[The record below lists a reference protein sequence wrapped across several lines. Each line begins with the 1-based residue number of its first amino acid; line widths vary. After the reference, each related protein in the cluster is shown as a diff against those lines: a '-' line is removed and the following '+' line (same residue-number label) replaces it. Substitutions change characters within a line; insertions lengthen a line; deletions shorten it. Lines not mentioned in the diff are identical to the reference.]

1 MFTGRSPTDDV
12 FGDSLDLHRFSEAG
26 FPDRILEIADPNLQR
41 LVFPDADDNS
51 ITRKRIQECLLTVI
65 RLGLSCSKHQ
75 PKERMP
81 IRDAAMEMRAI
92 RDEAYLMFAGS
103 PVVNME

>member
-1 MFTGRSPTDDV
+1 
-12 FGDSLDLHRFSEAG
+12 
-26 FPDRILEIADPNLQR
+26 
-41 LVFPDADDNS
+41 
-51 ITRKRIQECLLTVI
+51 
-65 RLGLSCSKHQ
+65 
-75 PKERMP
+75 MP